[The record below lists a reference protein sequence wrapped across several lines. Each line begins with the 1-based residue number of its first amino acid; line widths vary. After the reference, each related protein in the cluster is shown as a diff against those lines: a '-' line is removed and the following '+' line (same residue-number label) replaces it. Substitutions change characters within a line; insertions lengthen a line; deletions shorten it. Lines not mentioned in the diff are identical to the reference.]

1 LFDGKKA
8 EGVEVGSG
16 GEIYRLEADQIV
28 LSSGAMASPQLLKTK
43 FEAMGVEIQAGPGKR
58 WGSHGD
64 GISLYIYDPD
74 DNVVELR
81 HY

>member
-1 LFDGKKA
+1 MVIEPTDMDELKA
-8 EGVEVGSG
+8 
-16 GEIYRLEADQIV
+16 
-28 LSSGAMASPQLLKTK
+28 K
-43 FEAMGVEIQAGPGKR
+43 FEALGLQDLGGVECVEIQAGPGKR

-64 GISLYIYDPD
+64 GISLYIYDPE